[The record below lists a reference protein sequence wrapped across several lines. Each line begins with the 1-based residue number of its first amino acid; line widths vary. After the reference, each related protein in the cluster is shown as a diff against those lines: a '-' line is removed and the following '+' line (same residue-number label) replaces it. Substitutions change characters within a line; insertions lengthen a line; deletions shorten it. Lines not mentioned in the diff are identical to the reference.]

1 MFRSDR
7 EYSGLD
13 DFFQTSIDNSLRGL
27 TAIKERIK
35 DSDSLYSEWQY
46 NPWNFISDSVEND
59 FLRNEVWVSIETMRS
74 GSINYIMGEFN
85 LSIVASSAAVERICN
100 VISYIDFRQHHM
112 SPDCEHTQEEWIKV
126 DTVHGPVYYTENWDK
141 IIKTKTGYII
151 YKNKTLG
158 HKLLHN
164 VEKCSY
170 ECSYLLNPGD
180 TICNNV
186 FVERRNAAAHGDF
199 SRLPLIEQR
208 HGYIISDPDD
218 LSKLMGNK
226 NTALDQ
232 YGKAS
237 KFIVNVINKFNKEY
251 TSSKKKVS

>member
-7 EYSGLD
+7 EYSSLD
-13 DFFQTSIDNSLRGL
+13 EFFRTSIDNSVTGL
-27 TAIKERIK
+27 TEIKKRIK
-35 DSDSLYSEWQY
+35 DLDSLYSEWQY
-46 NPWNFISDSVEND
+46 NLWTFISDSVEND
-59 FLRNEVWVSIETMRS
+59 FLRNEVWGSIETMRS

-100 VISYIDFRQHHM
+100 VILYIDFRQRHM
-112 SPDCEHTQEEWIKV
+112 SSDCEHTQDEWIKV
-126 DTVHGPVYYTENWDK
+126 DTVNGPVYYTEKWNK
-141 IIKTKTGYII
+141 VIKTKTGYII
-151 YKNKTLG
+151 YRNNALG
-158 HKLLHN
+158 DKMLHN
-164 VEKCSY
+164 VEKCGY
-170 ECSYLLNPGD
+170 ECSCLLNPGD

-218 LSKLMGNK
+218 LSKLMSNK

-232 YGKAS
+232 YSKAS